1 MNYLLDSNIL
11 LYAKMSLMPEHLL
24 VSKWLEDAVLDQ
36 NNTINICERVRVKCC
51 GNEISRFPFLTSDL
65 PISVWQFYLFQF
77 FRMSYSSP
85 TCLGS
90 LQ

>member
-51 GNEISRFPFLTSDL
+51 GNEFSRLPFLTSHL
-65 PISVWQFYLFQF
+65 PVFNLAILLLSTSQDVR
-77 FRMSYSSP
+77 FRAIRF
-85 TCLGS
+85 
-90 LQ
+90 